1 MHCDEYH
8 NIRDAY
14 FTKFQEIQPHFT
26 ALPNAEKCIHILG
39 ENSSMITTVLI
50 SQWTK
55 LKLLQQPFNDFLVSC
70 LWEKK
75 YVLMY
80 LFTYGF
86 IDVFLSCSSITQS
99 LFILCLCTVMVNALN

>member
-1 MHCDEYH
+1 MTEIEQKLRDLLMHCDEYH

-14 FTKFQEIQPHFT
+14 FTKFQEMQPHFM

-39 ENSSMITTVLI
+39 ENSSMIATVLI

-70 LWEKK
+70 LWEKNI
-75 YVLMY
+75 YECTY
-80 LFTYGF
+80 LPM
-86 IDVFLSCSSITQS
+86 DL
-99 LFILCLCTVMVNALN
+99 